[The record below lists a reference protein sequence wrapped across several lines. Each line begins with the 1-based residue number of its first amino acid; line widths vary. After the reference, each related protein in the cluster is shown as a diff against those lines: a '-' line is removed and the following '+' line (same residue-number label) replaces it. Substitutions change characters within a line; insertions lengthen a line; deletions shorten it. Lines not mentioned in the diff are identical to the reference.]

1 MDDLLT
7 EFLAE
12 AAEHID
18 AASMEFVRIEKDPG
32 NPALIASLFRHVHT
46 IKGSSGFLSL
56 PRVGRLAHGAE
67 ALIGRLRDGAKA
79 SGEHISLIL
88 AVVDRLSA
96 LLVEIGRLEA
106 EPEGDDSDILQAL
119 EAQTKLLRT
128 SEPPPLA
135 PAWTAPLPEAEPGVS
150 TPAGAPPSRETAGA
164 TARSTET
171 VRVSIGV
178 LDRLMG
184 IVSELVLTRNQLL
197 ELSADGGD
205 ERVKGSV
212 QNLSSATSDLQ
223 DAVMRVRMQP
233 LDKLFSTLPRLV
245 RDLSLELRKKIR
257 IETFGAETELDRQV
271 IELMRAP
278 LTHVIRNAA
287 DHGIESV
294 AERIAAGKPET
305 GLIRVT
311 AAYDAGQ
318 ITLEIKDDGR
328 GFDVARIKKKARER
342 GLVSTRALEKMTDAE
357 LYPLVLLPGFSTAEQ
372 VSKVSGRGVG
382 MDVVRDNIHSIGGT
396 VSLASRAGFGTTVL
410 LRIPLTLAIAPALI
424 LSCGGSRFAIPQMA
438 VVEVV
443 GIGEGFESDV
453 SLVYGAPM
461 LRLRGEAL
469 PLACL
474 AKTLGL
480 APPYAEEIGRSG
492 YVVIL
497 RVAGVRCG
505 LLVEAIADVQEV
517 VIEPLVGALARLGV
531 FSGQT
536 ILGDGSAVL
545 ILDPAAIV
553 DRAGIKNKTED
564 GERRPLET
572 FQPEKAKTRVVL
584 LRAGSGPRKAL
595 PLSLIMRIE
604 EVAGAQLA
612 CSGDVHVLPYE
623 GRLLPIFRAAN
634 DMTIE
639 ARAYPILILAG
650 AGQAVGVLVD
660 EIIDVIEEA
669 LEPQLA
675 GADDKIVGLVNLRGQ
690 TVELLDMT
698 YFINRAD
705 PGALARGVNQRPRIL
720 LVDDKQFFRDML
732 SPVLCAAGFE
742 VTACASGVEALA
754 LIEKGMKID
763 ILVTDIDMPDMDG
776 YSLTRQL
783 LAQEGCANIPVVT
796 LASQATASIREAARA
811 CGARAVVG
819 KFDRRALV
827 DVVESFRKLTPTTAQ
842 EIELR
847 IMTEIAA

>member
-18 AASMEFVRIEKDPG
+18 AASMELVRIEKDPG
-32 NPALIASLFRHVHT
+32 APALIASLFRHVHT

-96 LLVEIGRLEA
+96 LVVEIGRLEA

-119 EAQTKLLRT
+119 EAQTKILKAPE
-128 SEPPPLA
+128 SPPLA
-135 PAWTAPLPEAEPGVS
+135 PAWTAPAPEAEPGVS
-150 TPAGAPPSRETAGA
+150 AASPAPSREAAGA

-271 IELMRAP
+271 IELIRAP
-278 LTHVIRNAA
+278 LTHIIRNAA

-328 GFDVARIKKKARER
+328 GFDVARTKKKARER
-342 GLVSTRALEKMTDAE
+342 GLVSARALEKMTDAE

-396 VSLASRAGFGTTVL
+396 VSLASRGGFGTTVL

-443 GIGEGFESDV
+443 GIGLGFESEV

-474 AKTLGL
+474 AQTLCL
-480 APPYAEEIGRSG
+480 APPRAEEIGKSG

-553 DRAGIKNKTED
+553 DRAGIKNKTEQP
-564 GERRPLET
+564 EQPPLEA
-572 FQPEKAKTRVVL
+572 FQPERAKTCVVL

-604 EVAGAQLA
+604 EVDGAQLA
-612 CSGDVHVLPYE
+612 RSGDVYGLPYE
-623 GRLLPIFRAAN
+623 GRLLPVFRAAD

-639 ARAYPILILAG
+639 ARAYPILLLAG

-669 LEPQLA
+669 LEPRLA

-742 VTACASGVEALA
+742 VTACASGAEALA
-754 LIEKGMKID
+754 LIEKGLKID

-827 DVVESFRKLTPTTAQ
+827 DVIESFRKLTPTTAQ
-842 EIELR
+842 EIEQR

>member
-18 AASMEFVRIEKDPG
+18 AASMELVRIEKDPG
-32 NPALIASLFRHVHT
+32 DPALIASLFRHVHT

-119 EAQTKLLRT
+119 EAQTKLLKT
-128 SEPPPLA
+128 SEPPTLA
-135 PAWTAPLPEAEPGVS
+135 PAWTAPAPEAEPGVS
-150 TPAGAPPSRETAGA
+150 TAAGAAPSREAASA

-278 LTHVIRNAA
+278 LTHIIRNAA

-342 GLVSTRALEKMTDAE
+342 GLASARALEKMTDAE

-443 GIGEGFESDV
+443 GIGDGFESDV

-474 AKTLGL
+474 AQTLGL
-480 APPYAEEIGRSG
+480 APPRAEEIGE
-492 YVVIL
+492 
-497 RVAGVRCG
+497 VRLCRH
-505 LLVEAIADVQEV
+505 
-517 VIEPLVGALARLGV
+517 LARGRRALR
-531 FSGQT
+531 
-536 ILGDGSAVL
+536 
-545 ILDPAAIV
+545 PA
-553 DRAGIKNKTED
+553 G
-564 GERRPLET
+564 GGHRR
-572 FQPEKAKTRVVL
+572 
-584 LRAGSGPRKAL
+584 RAGSRDRAVGRRLGAPRRL
-595 PLSLIMRIE
+595 FRP
-604 EVAGAQLA
+604 
-612 CSGDVHVLPYE
+612 DDP
-623 GRLLPIFRAAN
+623 GRRFGRAHPRSRGHRRPRRDQEQDGGTRAAAARGLPARKGEN
-634 DMTIE
+634 LRRAAARRLRAAEGPAAVADHAHRGSGRRP
-639 ARAYPILILAG
+639 ARALG
-650 AGQAVGVLVD
+650 
-660 EIIDVIEEA
+660 
-669 LEPQLA
+669 
-675 GADDKIVGLVNLRGQ
+675 R
-690 TVELLDMT
+690 
-698 YFINRAD
+698 
-705 PGALARGVNQRPRIL
+705 RP
-720 LVDDKQFFRDML
+720 
-732 SPVLCAAGFE
+732 CAA
-742 VTACASGVEALA
+742 L
-754 LIEKGMKID
+754 
-763 ILVTDIDMPDMDG
+763 
-776 YSLTRQL
+776 
-783 LAQEGCANIPVVT
+783 
-796 LASQATASIREAARA
+796 
-811 CGARAVVG
+811 
-819 KFDRRALV
+819 
-827 DVVESFRKLTPTTAQ
+827 
-842 EIELR
+842 
-847 IMTEIAA
+847 

>member
-1 MDDLLT
+1 MDDLLS

-18 AASMEFVRIEKDPG
+18 AASMQLVRIEKDPG

-88 AVVDRLSA
+88 AVVDRLSS

-119 EAQTKLLRT
+119 EAQTKLLKT
-128 SEPPPLA
+128 PESTPLA
-135 PAWTAPLPEAEPGVS
+135 PVWTAHAPEAEPGVS
-150 TPAGAPPSRETAGA
+150 TPASAAPSRDAA
-164 TARSTET
+164 SAAARSTET
-171 VRVSIGV
+171 GRVSIGV

-278 LTHVIRNAA
+278 LTHIIRNAA

-294 AERIAAGKPET
+294 AERIAAGKPDT

-318 ITLEIKDDGR
+318 ITLEIEDDGR

-342 GLVSTRALEKMTDAE
+342 GLASARALEKMTDAE

-443 GIGEGFESDV
+443 GVGEGFESFV
-453 SLVYGAPM
+453 NLVYGAPM

-469 PLACL
+469 PLARL
-474 AKTLGL
+474 AQTLGL
-480 APPYAEEIGRSG
+480 APGAEEIGRCG

-536 ILGDGSAVL
+536 ILCDGSAVL

-553 DRAGIKNKTED
+553 DRAGIKNKTEER
-564 GERRPLET
+564 ERRPLEA
-572 FQPEKAKTRVVL
+572 FQPEKAKTCVVL
-584 LRAGSGPRKAL
+584 LRAGAGPLKAL

-604 EVAGAQLA
+604 EVDGARLA
-612 CSGDVHVLPYE
+612 RLGEVHVLPYE
-623 GRLLPIFRAAN
+623 GRLLPIFRAAD

-639 ARAYPILILAG
+639 ARAYPILVLAG

-675 GADDKIVGLVNLRGQ
+675 GVDDRIVGLVNLRGQ

-742 VTACASGVEALA
+742 VTARASGVEALA

-783 LAQEGCANIPVVT
+783 LAQEGCANIPVVA

-827 DVVESFRKLTPTTAQ
+827 DVVDSFRKLTPTTAQ
-842 EIELR
+842 EIEQRL
-847 IMTEIAA
+847 MTEIAA

>member
-1 MDDLLT
+1 
-7 EFLAE
+7 
-12 AAEHID
+12 
-18 AASMEFVRIEKDPG
+18 
-32 NPALIASLFRHVHT
+32 
-46 IKGSSGFLSL
+46 
-56 PRVGRLAHGAE
+56 
-67 ALIGRLRDGAKA
+67 
-79 SGEHISLIL
+79 
-88 AVVDRLSA
+88 
-96 LLVEIGRLEA
+96 
-106 EPEGDDSDILQAL
+106 
-119 EAQTKLLRT
+119 
-128 SEPPPLA
+128 
-135 PAWTAPLPEAEPGVS
+135 
-150 TPAGAPPSRETAGA
+150 
-164 TARSTET
+164 

-223 DAVMRVRMQP
+223 DAVMRVRLQP

-278 LTHVIRNAA
+278 LTHIIRNAA

-294 AERIAAGKPET
+294 AERVAAGKPDT

-318 ITLEIKDDGR
+318 ITLEIEDDGR

-342 GLVSTRALEKMTDAE
+342 GLASARALEKMTDAE

-443 GIGEGFESDV
+443 GVGEGFESFV
-453 SLVYGAPM
+453 NLVYGAPM

-474 AKTLGL
+474 AQTLGL
-480 APPYAEEIGRSG
+480 APGAEEIGKCG

-553 DRAGIKNKTED
+553 DRAGIKNKTEER
-564 GERRPLET
+564 ERRPLEA
-572 FQPEKAKTRVVL
+572 FQPEKAKTCVVL
-584 LRAGSGPRKAL
+584 LRAGAGPLKAL

-604 EVAGAQLA
+604 EVDGARLA
-612 CSGDVHVLPYE
+612 RSGDVHVLPYE

-639 ARAYPILILAG
+639 ARAYPILVLAG

-660 EIIDVIEEA
+660 EIIDVIEQDRGPRQSSRPNSRTARHDLFHQPRRSWRAGARRQPAPENSPCRRQAVLPRHAESRA
-669 LEPQLA
+669 LRGGVRGDGLRLGRGSA
-675 GADDKIVGLVNLRGQ
+675 GADREGHEDRHIGHRHRHARYGRL
-690 TVELLDMT
+690 
-698 YFINRAD
+698 FAD
-705 PGALARGVNQRPRIL
+705 PPTAGSGRLREYSRRRPGLAGDRLDSRSGQGLRRARGGR
-720 LVDDKQFFRDML
+720 
-732 SPVLCAAGFE
+732 
-742 VTACASGVEALA
+742 
-754 LIEKGMKID
+754 KI
-763 ILVTDIDMPDMDG
+763 
-776 YSLTRQL
+776 RQ
-783 LAQEGCANIPVVT
+783 T
-796 LASQATASIREAARA
+796 
-811 CGARAVVG
+811 GAR
-819 KFDRRALV
+819 RRC
-827 DVVESFRKLTPTTAQ
+827 R
-842 EIELR
+842 
-847 IMTEIAA
+847 